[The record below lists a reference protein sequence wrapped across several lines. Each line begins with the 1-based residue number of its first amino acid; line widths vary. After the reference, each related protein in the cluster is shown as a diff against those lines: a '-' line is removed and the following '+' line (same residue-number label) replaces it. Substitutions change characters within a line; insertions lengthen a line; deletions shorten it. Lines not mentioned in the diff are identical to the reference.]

1 MATIKDV
8 AKRAGVSIATVSYVM
23 NNDPRIKEETAKKVR
38 EAAEELNYLASGI
51 ARSLKKAKTDNVL
64 VLVHNFS
71 GPIYQEILEEIHTTL
86 KKRDYRMIVSSGELA
101 ESFLSEKNVDGVIV
115 LDTTVSPELLARIS
129 KNGFPIIDQRK
140 VYGKDSKIIVKRIDG
155 FTPSY
160 EVIKLAI
167 QEGNRKFGYMHGTE
181 DSPDNIKRYNGFMKA
196 LDEQGLMPL
205 FLLHGEFLEKE
216 GYRSFKEHVESGGEL
231 PDVLYCAND
240 EMAIGVI
247 NYCNEKGIRIPER
260 MKIIGF
266 DNIDLGRYIT
276 PKLSTIDV
284 NRAEWSRNLAESIID
299 AIEGRPENIRKYDPA
314 YRIIRRETF

>member
-23 NNDPRIKEETAKKVR
+23 NNDLRISEATAKKVR
-38 EAAEELNYLASGI
+38 QAAEELNYLASGI

-86 KKRDYRMIVSSGELA
+86 KKHNYRMIVSSGELA
-101 ESFLSEKNVDGVIV
+101 YSFLSEKHVDGVIV
-115 LDTTVSPELLARIS
+115 LDTTVSPDLPARIS

-140 VYGKDSKIIVKRIDG
+140 VFGKDSKIIVKRIDG

-160 EVIKLAI
+160 EIIKLAI
-167 QEGNRKFGYMHGTE
+167 REGNRKIGYMHGNE
-181 DSPDNIKRYNGFMKA
+181 DSPDNIKRYNGFLKA
-196 LDEQGLMPL
+196 LEDNDLEP
-205 FLLHGEFLEKE
+205 FCLLHGEFLEKE
-216 GYRSFKEHVESGGEL
+216 GYRAFKEYHEKGGEL
-231 PDVLYCAND
+231 PEVLYCAND
-240 EMAIGVI
+240 EMAVGVI
-247 NYCNEKGIRIPER
+247 NYCNESGIKIPET

-284 NRAEWSRNLAESIID
+284 NRAEWSRNLAESIVD
-299 AIEGRPENIRKYDPA
+299 AIEGRPENIRKYNPA
-314 YRIIRRETF
+314 YKLIRRETF